1 MFTSVLPA
9 INQSTTPHPAAAGAV
24 SAIRPQPEATAA
36 VARATGPRTAEGKA
50 RSSRNAVRHGLLSA
64 SKALLPDEDPEDWAD
79 FLQDGLRLLAPVGRL
94 EIAVAERIAHLHWRL
109 ARVPTV
115 EVEAMQGREDV
126 DNGLWLDDTPLPP
139 GVPEPPPLPPISAG
153 PDTKALANLQRYE
166 AHMCRDITRAMQQ
179 LRELKAER
187 RAAAEAA
194 PALGARTSC
203 PPRPFPYEP
212 CPAADLHSDP
222 CYPTDPSDPAVPPR
236 HKLPNE
242 VVTTAP
248 QPAAAAV
255 RCHREATTNESMPEM
270 SGSTAAA
277 GLLAASPQQELP
289 NEVPTAAPQPAA
301 AAVPCH
307 ATAAAGP
314 LAAPPQ
320 PKLPNELPTAARP
333 GTAVPERCPDTA
345 VAGFSAVSGSLALYT
360 PSPSYATVIRNL
372 EVALRARLQRGEPVA
387 PPEEGCDCPC
397 CSMVRSLLAEA
408 NSEICQ
414 TNSAPPASVAPTTTL
429 A

>member
-139 GVPEPPPLPPISAG
+139 GVPETPPLPSLATG
-153 PDTKALANLQRYE
+153 PDTKALANIQRYE
-166 AHMCRDITRAMQQ
+166 AHMTRDITRAMQQ
-179 LRELKAER
+179 LRELRAER
-187 RAAAEAA
+187 LAAAEAA

-203 PPRPFPYEP
+203 PPRPSPYEP
-212 CPAADLHSDP
+212 CPAADIHS
-222 CYPTDPSDPAVPPR
+222 DPSDPAVPPQA
-236 HKLPNE
+236 KLPNE
-242 VVTTAP
+242 V
-248 QPAAAAV
+248 PAAA
-255 RCHREATTNESMPEM
+255 P
-270 SGSTAAA
+270 SG
-277 GLLAASPQQELP
+277 
-289 NEVPTAAPQPAA
+289 
-301 AAVPCH
+301 
-307 ATAAAGP
+307 
-314 LAAPPQ
+314 
-320 PKLPNELPTAARP
+320 P
-333 GTAVPERCPDTA
+333 GTAVPECCHRKAIENETA
-345 VAGFSAVSGSLALYT
+345 PAVSGSSPTAAPYLPL
-360 PSPSYATVIRNL
+360 PSYATVVRNL
-372 EVALRARLQRGEPVA
+372 EVQLRARLQRGEPVS
-387 PPEEGCDCPC
+387 PPEDGCDCPS

-408 NSEICQ
+408 NSEKCE
-414 TNSAPPASVAPTTTL
+414 TNSAPVAPNDPT
-429 A
+429 AA